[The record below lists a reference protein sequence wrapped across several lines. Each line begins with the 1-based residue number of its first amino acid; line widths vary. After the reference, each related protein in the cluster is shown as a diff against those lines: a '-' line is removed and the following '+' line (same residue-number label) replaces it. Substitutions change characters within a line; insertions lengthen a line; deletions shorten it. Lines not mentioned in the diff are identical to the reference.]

1 MVNLHGAGVGNPID
15 LQWMGS
21 FALYRD
27 LGVNVIHPV
36 LPKHGPR
43 RRKRSLVFPS
53 PEGLVN
59 FYASSQAI
67 WDVRRTIMGAGSRPD
82 HDRRARRV
90 AGRIRRGAARRARGR
105 PRLRR
110 RRAPAE
116 RHSEPCREPRGGA
129 TEASPPRPPRLRQGR
144 PGSSTGW
151 CRPSRSRLA
160 CHGTGST
167 SAPRSATAS
176 RRQSKRARSGSTGT
190 SPRSAGSRGRTS
202 LLALRHCETLRAGL
216 VEALHGERRLTS
228 RRVSYNLS
236 VLFELVADAVGDR
249 TAVIAGTRREF
260 TYAQLDERANRLAHF
275 LAGAG
280 VAAGDHV
287 GLLLMNG
294 TEYLEG
300 MLAAF
305 KLRAV
310 PVNVNYR
317 YVSRELE
324 QLFANAD
331 LVALVA
337 HRRFGPMVAEV
348 APQVAS
354 LRHLITVDDDSGE
367 VVPEGSADYA
377 VALRES
383 SPARDFE
390 GRSSADLYIAYTG
403 GTTGM
408 PKGVL
413 WRHEDVFFASMGGGD
428 PTRSEGPITAPEELV
443 ERILP
448 VASVQLVTAPLM
460 HVSGH
465 WGAFATLYSGGT
477 VVLLEPGP
485 FDPVAVL
492 DVAARVARTSSRS
505 SAMRRCDPSPRSCGI
520 PDAGT
525 FPHCSFSRR
534 VGRCCPAR
542 PRTSSTGCSRT

>member
-1 MVNLHGAGVGNPID
+1 M
-15 LQWMGS
+15 
-21 FALYRD
+21 
-27 LGVNVIHPV
+27 
-36 LPKHGPR
+36 
-43 RRKRSLVFPS
+43 
-53 PEGLVN
+53 
-59 FYASSQAI
+59 
-67 WDVRRTIMGAGSRPD
+67 
-82 HDRRARRV
+82 
-90 AGRIRRGAARRARGR
+90 
-105 PRLRR
+105 
-110 RRAPAE
+110 
-116 RHSEPCREPRGGA
+116 
-129 TEASPPRPPRLRQGR
+129 
-144 PGSSTGW
+144 
-151 CRPSRSRLA
+151 
-160 CHGTGST
+160 
-167 SAPRSATAS
+167 
-176 RRQSKRARSGSTGT
+176 
-190 SPRSAGSRGRTS
+190 
-202 LLALRHCETLRAGL
+202 
-216 VEALHGERRLTS
+216 
-228 RRVSYNLS
+228 SYNLS

-249 TAVIAGTRREF
+249 TAVIAGTRREC

-294 TEYLEG
+294 AEYLEG

-324 QLFANAD
+324 QLFTSAD

-337 HRRFGPMVAEV
+337 HRRFGPAVAEV
-348 APQVAS
+348 APRVAS
-354 LRHLITVDDDSGE
+354 LRHLIMVDDDSGE
-367 VVPEGSADYA
+367 AVPEGSADYE

-383 SPARDFE
+383 SPARNFE
-390 GRSSADLYIAYTG
+390 SRSSDDLYIAYTG

-413 WRHEDVFFASMGGGD
+413 WRHEDIFFASMGGGD
-428 PTRSEGPITAPEELV
+428 PTRSEGAITAPEELV

-448 VASVQLVTAPLM
+448 VASVQLITVPLM

-492 DVAARVARTSSRS
+492 DVAARVGAHVITLVGDATVRPIAELVRDHPGRWDLSSLFVLASGGALLSSTSKDLVHRVLPNVIVLDGYGATETGVAASEVRLPGSDTAQGARFSVDEYTAVLDDDLHPVRPGSGIVGRLARRGHLPIGYYKDAEKTAATFVEADGVRWALPGDHATVDVDGTIMLRGRGSLSINTGGEKVFSEEVEEVLLAYPAIRDAVVVGAPDERWGQRVVAVVEARSDASLTLEDVQQHCRHTLAGYKVPRELVVVDHVQRASSGKPDYAWARTRVD
-505 SAMRRCDPSPRSCGI
+505 AARR
-520 PDAGT
+520 
-525 FPHCSFSRR
+525 
-534 VGRCCPAR
+534 
-542 PRTSSTGCSRT
+542 